1 MRCTV
6 KNMSTLSRREAREA
20 VLGLLF
26 ETEFRADES
35 STEIFAVSV
44 EDREIPADSYI
55 EKAYFAICEKREE
68 IDAMIGNHAKGWK
81 TSRLSKLSRSVL
93 RLAVYEMLYETEI
106 PYSVSIN
113 EAVELAKKY
122 DEDRARPFIN
132 GVLNS
137 VKNELESESGA
148 SAEASADESK

>member
-1 MRCTV
+1 
-6 KNMSTLSRREAREA
+6 MSTLSRREAREQ

-26 ETEFRADES
+26 ETEFRSDE
-35 STEIFAVSV
+35 TNVEIFAMSV
-44 EDREIPADSYI
+44 EEREIPADDYIKKVYFGISENRNEIDQTI
-55 EKAYFAICEKREE
+55 EKFS
-68 IDAMIGNHAKGWK
+68 NGWK
-81 TSRLSKLSRSVL
+81 TSRLTKLSRSIL

-122 DEDRARPFIN
+122 DEDKARPFIN

-137 VKNELESESGA
+137 IKNSLEDKTGEQ
-148 SAEASADESK
+148 K

>member
-1 MRCTV
+1 
-6 KNMSTLSRREAREA
+6 MSTLSRREAREA

-26 ETEFRADES
+26 ESEFRADES
-35 STEIFAVSV
+35 STEIFAISV
-44 EDREIPADSYI
+44 EDREIPADPYI
-55 EKAYFAICEKREE
+55 EKAYFAICEHREE

-93 RLAVYEMLYETEI
+93 RLATYEMMYETEI

-122 DEDRARPFIN
+122 DEDKARPFIN

-137 VKNELESESGA
+137 IKNELEGAPAPSE
-148 SAEASADESK
+148 ES

>member
-1 MRCTV
+1 
-6 KNMSTLSRREAREA
+6 MSNVSRREAREA

-26 ETEFRADES
+26 ESEFRADET
-35 STEIFAVSV
+35 STEIFAISV
-44 EDREIPADSYI
+44 EDREIPADSYV
-55 EKAYFAICEKREE
+55 EKAYFSICEHRDE

-81 TSRLSKLSRSVL
+81 TSRLSKLSRSIL
-93 RLAVYEMLYETEI
+93 RLGVYEMLYETEI

-137 VKNELESESGA
+137 VKNELESGV
-148 SAEASADESK
+148 ADVSDTEKSK